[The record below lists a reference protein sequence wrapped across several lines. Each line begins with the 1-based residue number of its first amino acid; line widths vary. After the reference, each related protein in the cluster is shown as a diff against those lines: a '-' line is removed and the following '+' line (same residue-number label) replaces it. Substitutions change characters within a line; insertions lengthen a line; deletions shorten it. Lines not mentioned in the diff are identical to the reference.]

1 MARVKEMTRKTMT
14 RVAKFFLGLGQRF
27 FYKKLFE
34 KNSAASVVIVLFN
47 TKFGKRQTENI
58 MVNSNMV
65 H

>member
-1 MARVKEMTRKTMT
+1 MT